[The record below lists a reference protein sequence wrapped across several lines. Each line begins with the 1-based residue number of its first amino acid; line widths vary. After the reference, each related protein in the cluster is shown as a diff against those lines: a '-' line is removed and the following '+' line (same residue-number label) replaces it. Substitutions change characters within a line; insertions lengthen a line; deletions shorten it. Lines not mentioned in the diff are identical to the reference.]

1 MKKSIKT
8 AIFACIFAA
17 AFQITAFA
25 GFTWRV
31 ESADSSYV
39 GTTNVT
45 VTNTSGKKETEDAP
59 IVKRGAVV
67 TVTEAATSA
76 TYTVKAYDGMG
87 NPIRDFNASLGTVK
101 KGGTLQYTLQYV
113 SLQQRYVLPVEEQF
127 ERLVGGQ
134 KVRRIPHECLV
145 PVTGERTLV
154 LYGG

>member
-1 MKKSIKT
+1 MKKTVKT

-59 IVKRGAVV
+59 IVKRGTVV
-67 TVTEAATSA
+67 TFTEAAASA
-76 TYTVKAYDGMG
+76 TYTVRAYDGMG
-87 NPIRDFNASLGTVK
+87 NPIRDFSASLGTVK
-101 KGGTLQYTLQYV
+101 KGGTLQYTLDWTRESRKESPPTQDRPV
-113 SLQQRYVLPVEEQF
+113 SLKSR
-127 ERLVGGQ
+127 
-134 KVRRIPHECLV
+134 RRIP
-145 PVTGERTLV
+145 TERHGDRDL
-154 LYGG
+154 

>member
-8 AIFACIFAA
+8 AIFACVFAV

-25 GFTWRV
+25 GFSWRV

-59 IVKRGAVV
+59 IVRKGAVV
-67 TVTEAATSA
+67 TFTEAAASA

-87 NPIRDFNASLGTVK
+87 NPIRDFNASLGTIK
-101 KGGTLQYTLQYV
+101 KAGTRENPKE
-113 SLQQRYVLPVEEQF
+113 SLPTPDRQAFLRS
-127 ERLVGGQ
+127 R
-134 KVRRIPHECLV
+134 RRIP
-145 PVTGERTLV
+145 TERP
-154 LYGG
+154 GDRDS

>member
-8 AIFACIFAA
+8 AVFACIFAA

-67 TVTEAATSA
+67 TLTEAATSA

-87 NPIRDFNASLGTVK
+87 NPIRDFNASLGTIK
-101 KGGTLQYTLQYV
+101 KAVRSSIHWTGTRESRKESPPTQDRPV
-113 SLQQRYVLPVEEQF
+113 SLKSR
-127 ERLVGGQ
+127 
-134 KVRRIPHECLV
+134 RRIP
-145 PVTGERTLV
+145 TERHGDRDL
-154 LYGG
+154 

>member
-1 MKKSIKT
+1 MKKTVKT

-67 TVTEAATSA
+67 TLTEAA
-76 TYTVKAYDGMG
+76 
-87 NPIRDFNASLGTVK
+87 ASGSYLIEK
-101 KGGTLQYTLQYV
+101 
-113 SLQQRYVLPVEEQF
+113 
-127 ERLVGGQ
+127 
-134 KVRRIPHECLV
+134 
-145 PVTGERTLV
+145 
-154 LYGG
+154 

>member
-31 ESADSSYV
+31 ESTDSSYV

-59 IVKRGAVV
+59 IVKRGGCGDF
-67 TVTEAATSA
+67 
-76 TYTVKAYDGMG
+76 DGG
-87 NPIRDFNASLGTVK
+87 
-101 KGGTLQYTLQYV
+101 
-113 SLQQRYVLPVEEQF
+113 
-127 ERLVGGQ
+127 GGQ
-134 KVRRIPHECLV
+134 RDIHREGL
-145 PVTGERTLV
+145 
-154 LYGG
+154 

>member
-8 AIFACIFAA
+8 AIFACVFAA

-25 GFTWRV
+25 GFSWRV

-67 TVTEAATSA
+67 TLTEGRGGDV
-76 TYTVKAYDGMG
+76 YRGG
-87 NPIRDFNASLGTVK
+87 CQRDIYREG
-101 KGGTLQYTLQYV
+101 
-113 SLQQRYVLPVEEQF
+113 
-127 ERLVGGQ
+127 
-134 KVRRIPHECLV
+134 I
-145 PVTGERTLV
+145 
-154 LYGG
+154 